1 MEGFDRKITTPPL
14 THPPLSRSEPNQ
26 PTCTTFEFLAK
37 ANVETGLVAK
47 SESDRSLHAQ
57 LIGEKS
63 LADDHM
69 VSDEGVQLLTQSLDS
84 KDRSL
89 VEDHMVSDD
98 RSLAED
104 HMVFD
109 EGSGAAPFL

>member
-1 MEGFDRKITTPPL
+1 M
-14 THPPLSRSEPNQ
+14 
-26 PTCTTFEFLAK
+26 
-37 ANVETGLVAK
+37 
-47 SESDRSLHAQ
+47 HAQ

-69 VSDEGVQLLTQSLDS
+69 VSDEGVQLSTQSLDS

-104 HMVFD
+104 HMVSN

>member
-1 MEGFDRKITTPPL
+1 M
-14 THPPLSRSEPNQ
+14 
-26 PTCTTFEFLAK
+26 AK
-37 ANVETGLVAK
+37 ANAETGLLAK

-63 LADDHM
+63 LADDHT
-69 VSDEGVQLLTQSLDS
+69 VSDEGVQLSTQSLDS

>member
-1 MEGFDRKITTPPL
+1 M
-14 THPPLSRSEPNQ
+14 
-26 PTCTTFEFLAK
+26 
-37 ANVETGLVAK
+37 
-47 SESDRSLHAQ
+47 HAQ

-69 VSDEGVQLLTQSLDS
+69 VFDEGVQLLTQSLDS

-104 HMVFD
+104 HMVSN
-109 EGSGAAPFL
+109 EGSGAASFL